1 MNTGINVSKNFT
13 KPGGLYVSMSI
24 WKLGDFFRLEDLCNL
39 ALDETDSTFRKA
51 SWGFITM
58 PTTESAKQSAAS
70 NIAKLVRA
78 LYNQERGDVCA
89 AFKPTILAFVFCGLN
104 ILEKNETFHGLLS
117 DQPAFAIDWAAT
129 LTDNLT
135 STRPI
140 QSNDRCAKCGK
151 EPPYYQEYPKH
162 AKWVKGQ
169 KGETFCTKCFP
180 HQELEDWVGGIE
192 SA

>member
-1 MNTGINVSKNFT
+1 
-13 KPGGLYVSMSI
+13 MSI

-39 ALDETDSTFRKA
+39 ALDEADSTFRKA

-58 PTTESAKQSAAS
+58 PTTESAKQSAAI

-89 AFKPTILAFVFCGLN
+89 AFKPTILAFVFCGLK
-104 ILEKNETFHGLLS
+104 ILEKNETFHSLLFN
-117 DQPAFAIDWAAT
+117 QPVFAIDWAAT

-135 STRPI
+135 STRPRE
-140 QSNDRCAKCGK
+140 SYDKCAKCGNSSS
-151 EPPYYQEYPKH
+151 YYQDYPKL

-169 KGETFCTKCFP
+169 KAETFCTTCYP
-180 HQELEDWVGGIE
+180 PQELEDWVGGSIE